1 MIRIQEIL
9 TAVLLGTTFSVI
21 GMILFLYCLL
31 VVRKILDLFPKAKM
45 RKDWMII
52 GILIVFFILGYAIN
66 IWALITENSE
76 VVVFMQSF
84 VYLFGAIFVL
94 VVIQLS
100 FRTYKLIL
108 KSAEE

>member
-1 MIRIQEIL
+1 MIRIQEIISTL
-9 TAVLLGTTFSVI
+9 LLGTTFSVI

-31 VVRKILDLFPKAKM
+31 VVKKILDLFPKAKM

-52 GILIVFFILGYAIN
+52 GILIVFFAIGYAIN
-66 IWALITENSE
+66 IWALLTENLL
-76 VVVFMQSF
+76 VQTFMQSF

-100 FRTYKLIL
+100 YRTYKLIL
-108 KSAEE
+108 KSAKE

>member
-1 MIRIQEIL
+1 MIRIQQIIP
-9 TAVLLGTTFSVI
+9 TVLLGTAFSVI
-21 GMILFLYCLL
+21 GMILFLYCLV

-52 GILIVFFILGYAIN
+52 GILIAFFAIGYAVN
-66 IWALITENSE
+66 IWALLANNLPVQT
-76 VVVFMQSF
+76 FMQSF
-84 VYLFGAIFVL
+84 VYLFGAIFVF